1 MATHDM
7 ILGMWITL
15 VTTALSLVLPFF
27 IMRVVLRRLGMSSK
41 LTPGSLLLRW
51 FPGLRWW
58 WVLGISLFCAS

>member
-7 ILGMWITL
+7 TLGMWITL

-58 WVLGISLFCAS
+58 RVLGISLFCAS